1 MVPPEAHC
9 AEARSLS
16 MTMASKGSDAATV
29 AVARKTLDSACDAL
43 DDAVRAIPDMVPD
56 ENVMAN
62 PGLVALLL
70 RVVVARRRLSG
81 LEITLGAESAGRVW
95 ASTPQ

>member
-1 MVPPEAHC
+1 
-9 AEARSLS
+9 
-16 MTMASKGSDAATV
+16 
-29 AVARKTLDSACDAL
+29 
-43 DDAVRAIPDMVPD
+43 MVPD

>member
-1 MVPPEAHC
+1 
-9 AEARSLS
+9 

>member
-1 MVPPEAHC
+1 
-9 AEARSLS
+9 

-70 RVVVARRRLSG
+70 RVVVARRRLSD
-81 LEITLGAESAGRVW
+81 LELSLGAESAGRVW
-95 ASTPQ
+95 ASMSQ

>member
-1 MVPPEAHC
+1 M
-9 AEARSLS
+9 
-16 MTMASKGSDAATV
+16 MMANKGSDAATV
-29 AVARKTLDSACDAL
+29 AVARKTLASACDDL
-43 DDAVRAIPDMVPD
+43 DDAVRAIPDVVPD